1 MIPSLIG
8 VPARRRAAR
17 AAGFTLVEL
26 LVVIAIIGVL
36 VGLLLPAV
44 QSAREAARRG
54 QCGNNLKQ
62 IGTAIQT
69 FVDAK
74 KVLPGACRCPFVT
87 TNPGPTT
94 PPTTVQNINL
104 QLMPYMEQ
112 VEVFL
117 AGTRPVR
124 TGAAAHE
131 FYSWDESFPGTPS
144 NTVRSFT
151 FKGYICP
158 SDFTVT
164 RAGYPT
170 NQVNAWGA
178 ACYAANNMLFGQART
193 TTYIGGQGM
202 PDSDSG
208 GDFTIARDGTS
219 KTLAYAER
227 MAVCMTRDGVT
238 NSNGGNLLFWPG
250 GNWWWSAHDW
260 GNTFANGGNGGQGNN
275 WDEVP
280 MASISDPN
288 LCDRS
293 RTSTSHTALQ
303 ALMLDGSVGAI
314 NPAISKAVW
323 INAFQ
328 PKDGPGP
335 GEMFK

>member
-1 MIPSLIG
+1 MSSSTRI
-8 VPARRRAAR
+8 RRPGLPG
-17 AAGFTLVEL
+17 GFTLVEL

-44 QSAREAARRG
+44 QSAREAARRS

-62 IGTAIQT
+62 LGTALHT

-74 KVLPGACRCPFVT
+74 KVLPGACRAPFST
-87 TNPGPTT
+87 SNPGPTI
-94 PPTTVQNINL
+94 PPTNVQNINL
-104 QLMPYMEQ
+104 QLMPYLEQ
-112 VEVFL
+112 MEVFL
-117 AGTRPVR
+117 AGTRPTQ
-124 TGAAAHE
+124 TGTNPHE
-131 FYSWDESFPGTPS
+131 YYSWDVSFPGVPS
-144 NTVRSFT
+144 GRVRGFT
-151 FKGYICP
+151 FKGFLCP
-158 SDFTVT
+158 TDFTVT

-178 ACYAANNMLFGQART
+178 TCYAANNMLFGQTRT
-193 TTYIGGQGM
+193 TTYIGPQGM

-208 GDFTIARDGTS
+208 GDLTLARDGTS
-219 KTLAYAER
+219 NTLAYAER

-238 NSNGGNLLFWPG
+238 NSNGGNLMFWPG

-293 RTSTSHTALQ
+293 RTSTAHSALQ
-303 ALMLDGSVGAI
+303 CLMLDGSVGVV

-323 INAFQ
+323 VNAFQ
-328 PKDGPGP
+328 PRDGQGPG
-335 GEMFK
+335 GMID